1 MSDDNTQDQP
11 IMAGSDEATDDE
23 KSDGRDAQE
32 RADAAF
38 YDGKDATNANQP
50 EPDPAVSTYV
60 NPSSSDLS
68 HGTDVDAD
76 DQ

>member
-1 MSDDNTQDQP
+1 MSDENTQDQP
-11 IMAGSDEATDDE
+11 IMSGSDDATDHE

-38 YDGKDATNANQP
+38 YKDHDKAKANQP
-50 EPDPAVSTYV
+50 DPDPAVSSYA

-68 HGTDVDAD
+68 HDERSED
-76 DQ
+76 